1 MNLLTTEKDL
11 VAVAAALIGS
21 DVSLSTAEAQLVR
34 QSGGYASGKTVEDVR
49 RAILRGGDPLGEAFV
64 TIRSSKS
71 RRYYGATY
79 TPTPVV
85 ESMLSWAMTENTP
98 SRIVDPGAGTGRYLV
113 AAANRFPLARLIG
126 VELDPMAA
134 LMLRANVAVLG
145 LSPRT
150 TILVEDYRSVRLP
163 MIRGRTLFIGNP
175 PYVRHHDISE
185 KWKEWF
191 AETAAGYGIKVS
203 KLAGLHIHFFVK
215 TMQLGKLGDFG
226 AFITS
231 AEWLDVNY
239 GSALREL
246 LADGLGGCALH
257 VLDPNAMPFTDAMTT
272 GAITCF
278 RVGHRPDSLRVRS
291 LGTLDQLDRLTK
303 GKLIPWSDMAKSKR
317 WSTIIR
323 PGPKPSP
330 GYIELGEVCRVHF
343 TGGEPL
349 LHPQLADMVSDFRT
363 AFPAAEI
370 VVVTNGILLAA
381 QLDALLDA
389 GVSKLSISLNAG
401 SESAYRRMK
410 REFPDLHLHAFSPEE
425 IDFGQRKSGM
435 ELPDYFRWLIDAGLG
450 TMPGTAAEILDDSVR
465 QIISPRKLN
474 TARWVE
480 IVKAAH
486 SVGLR
491 STSTL
496 MYGHIETVEQVAA
509 HLNLLREIQRETGG
523 FTEFVPLGFIHERNI
538 LFNHMN
544 ARAGASMPE
553 DLRMIAVARLFL
565 RPWISNIQMSW
576 VKMGPKLAQMALLSG
591 ANDFGGTLMEE
602 SISRESGSHFGENLP
617 AEEIRQLIRAV
628 GRTPVERSTTYQ
640 ILRRFDDPA
649 EDPPSL
655 EPEQA
660 PELSGPARWRA
671 AAQY

>member
-1 MNLLTTEKDL
+1 MLERMLAGVSPEVGRILEAALDKRELSELNASVLLSAEGADFFALLRAADLARSEDNGDDVSYVVVRNMNFTNVCYVGCSFCGFSRHRDEDDAYDHPLETLLEKARD
-11 VAVAAALIGS
+11 AVA
-21 DVSLSTAEAQLVR
+21 R
-34 QSGGYASGKTVEDVR
+34 
-49 RAILRGGDPLGEAFV
+49 
-64 TIRSSKS
+64 
-71 RRYYGATY
+71 GAT
-79 TPTPVV
+79 
-85 ESMLSWAMTENTP
+85 ELC
-98 SRIVDPGAGTGRYLV
+98 IQGGIHPGKDHTH
-113 AAANRFPLARLIG
+113 
-126 VELDPMAA
+126 
-134 LMLRANVAVLG
+134 
-145 LSPRT
+145 
-150 TILVEDYRSVRLP
+150 YR
-163 MIRGRTLFIGNP
+163 
-175 PYVRHHDISE
+175 D
-185 KWKEWF
+185 
-191 AETAAGYGIKVS
+191 
-203 KLAGLHIHFFVK
+203 
-215 TMQLGKLGDFG
+215 
-226 AFITS
+226 
-231 AEWLDVNY
+231 
-239 GSALREL
+239 
-246 LADGLGGCALH
+246 
-257 VLDPNAMPFTDAMTT
+257 
-272 GAITCF
+272 
-278 RVGHRPDSLRVRS
+278 
-291 LGTLDQLDRLTK
+291 
-303 GKLIPWSDMAKSKR
+303 
-317 WSTIIR
+317 
-323 PGPKPSP
+323 
-330 GYIELGEVCRVHF
+330 
-343 TGGEPL
+343 
-349 LHPQLADMVSDFRT
+349 
-363 AFPAAEI
+363 
-370 VVVTNGILLAA
+370 ILLA
-381 QLDALLDA
+381 
-389 GVSKLSISLNAG
+389 
-401 SESAYRRMK
+401 MK

-435 ELPDYFRWLIDAGLG
+435 ELPDYFRWLMDAGLG

-640 ILRRFDDPA
+640 ILRRFTDPA